1 MAIKVKNIFD
11 LIGRFGAEE
20 DRLTA
25 SLGFLLKN
33 DARLF
38 RAFMAEVGV
47 TVASPASYD
56 LLTQPFY
63 PGFEEDNR
71 IDLEIS
77 ATFDLTC
84 LVESKIGGNRFDE
97 HQLGRYAQLLEDR
110 RARGDAV
117 RLVLITHLDES
128 ERFQQFVSASGLS
141 KEECRYMR
149 WSQIY
154 DIVRL
159 HSSPRM
165 RLLRDQF
172 LHKVGRAMSDRKII
186 DELPVGD
193 VREVMIV
200 TVEPRSMRLALEEH
214 RYQCQNERPRRQE
227 ARYIAFYETRG
238 PKAIRYMARVLKT
251 EINVQREEELNK
263 DYTLEHPV
271 RLRRPIPKG
280 QQPPRFAVRYATFEK
295 VINAETLDDVIGK
308 QRTACPSMTS

>member
-1 MAIKVKNIFD
+1 MAIRVDNIFD
-11 LIGRFGAEE
+11 LVGRFGAEE

-25 SLGFLLKN
+25 SFGFLLKN

-56 LLTQPFY
+56 LLTQSFY

-84 LVESKIGGNRFDE
+84 LVESKIGGNRFDGR
-97 HQLGRYAQLLEDR
+97 QLERYAQLLEDR
-110 RARGDAV
+110 RARRDMV

-128 ERFQQFVSASGLS
+128 ERFRQFASASGLP

-149 WSQIY
+149 WTEIC
-154 DIVRL
+154 DIVRS
-159 HSSPRM
+159 HSSPRIK
-165 RLLRDQF
+165 LLRDQF

-200 TVEPRSMRLALEEH
+200 TVNPENARLALEQH
-214 RYQCQNERPRRQE
+214 LYRCQNEKPRRQE

-238 PKAIRYMARVLKT
+238 PKAIRYIARVLQT
-251 EINVQREEELNK
+251 EINVQVEDWLAK
-263 DYTLEHPV
+263 DYTLEEPV
-271 RLRRPIPKG
+271 PLVRPIPKG
-280 QQPPRFAVRYATFEK
+280 QRPARFAVRYATFEK
-295 VINAETLDDVIGK
+295 LINAETLDDVIHK

>member
-1 MAIKVKNIFD
+1 MAIKVKNVFD

-25 SLGFLLKN
+25 SFGFLLKN

-56 LLTQPFY
+56 VLTQPFY
-63 PGFEEDNR
+63 AGFEEDNR

-84 LVESKIGGNRFDE
+84 LLESKIGGNRFDE
-97 HQLGRYAQLLEDR
+97 HQLERYAQLLEDR
-110 RARGDAV
+110 RARGDTV

-128 ERFQQFVSASGLS
+128 ERFWQFASASGLS

-149 WSQIY
+149 WNQIY
-154 DIVRL
+154 DVVSL
-159 HSSPRM
+159 HSSPRI

-186 DELPVGD
+186 DELPVSD

-200 TVEPRSMRLALEEH
+200 TVNPENIRLARERHLY
-214 RYQCQNERPRRQE
+214 RCQNERPRRRE

-238 PKAIRYMARVLKT
+238 PKAIRYIARVLET
-251 EINVQREEELNK
+251 EINVQVGDWLAK
-263 DYTLEHPV
+263 DYTLEEPV
-271 RLRRPIPKG
+271 PLVRPIPKG

-295 VINAETLDDVIGK
+295 LINAETLDDVI
-308 QRTACPSMTS
+308 

>member
-1 MAIKVKNIFD
+1 MAIKVKNVFD
-11 LIGRFGAEE
+11 LIGRFGTEE

-25 SLGFLLKN
+25 SFGFLLNN

-84 LVESKIGGNRFDE
+84 LVESKIGGNRFNE
-97 HQLGRYAQLLEDR
+97 HQLQRYTQLLEDR
-110 RARGDAV
+110 RARGDTV
-117 RLVLITHLDES
+117 RLVLITHLDEN
-128 ERFQQFVSASGLS
+128 ERFWQFASASGLS

-149 WSQIY
+149 WSQIC
-154 DIVRL
+154 DMIE
-159 HSSPRM
+159 SQCSPRI

-172 LHKVGRAMSDRKII
+172 INKVRRTMSDRKTI

-200 TVEPRSMRLALEEH
+200 TVNPENIRLALEQH
-214 RYQCQNERPRRQE
+214 LYRCRNDKPRRQE
-227 ARYIAFYETRG
+227 ARYVAFYETGG
-238 PKAIRYMARVLKT
+238 PRAIRYIARVLET
-251 EINVQREEELNK
+251 EINVQVEDWLAK
-263 DYTLEHPV
+263 DYKLEQPV
-271 RLRRPIPKG
+271 PLVRPIPKG
-280 QQPPRFAVRYATFEK
+280 KRPPRFAVRYPTFEK
-295 VINAETLDDVIGK
+295 LINAETLDDVI
-308 QRTACPSMTS
+308 